1 MRAVVIEHLNAAA
14 LAHHQLI
21 EALPEEDLGR
31 RLGDRS
37 NTIGAQMWC
46 VVGARESYA
55 KAIEHDGWV
64 GFACSLSGEDV
75 TSRKRLL
82 EALTRSAAGLTEA
95 IDTVEW
101 TDTRD
106 GLLLDLLEHEIQHQG
121 QLIRYMYALGRHFPE
136 SWVTRWALDQ
146 PGRES

>member
-1 MRAVVIEHLNAAA
+1 MRAKVIGHLNAAA

-21 EALPEEDLGR
+21 ETLSEEDLGR

-55 KAIEHDGWV
+55 KAIEHDGWI
-64 GFACSLSGEDV
+64 GFGCSLSGPDV
-75 TSRKRLL
+75 TNKERVL
-82 EALTRSAAGLTEA
+82 EALARSGALLT
-95 IDTVEW
+95 DTINRVEW

-106 GLLLDLLEHEIQHQG
+106 GLLLDLLEHETQHQG
-121 QLIRYMYALGRHFPE
+121 QIIRYVYALGRRFPE
-136 SWVTRWALDQ
+136 SWATRWALDQ
-146 PGRES
+146 PD

>member
-1 MRAVVIEHLNAAA
+1 MRAKVIGHLNAAA

-21 EALPEEDLGR
+21 EALPEEVLGR

-55 KAIEHDGWV
+55 KAIEHDGWI
-64 GFACSLSGEDV
+64 GFGCSLSGQDV
-75 TSRKRLL
+75 ASKERVL
-82 EALTRSAAGLTEA
+82 EALARSGAALTET
-95 IDTVEW
+95 INGVEW

-106 GLLLDLLEHEIQHQG
+106 GLLLDLLEHETQHQG
-121 QLIRYMYALGRHFPE
+121 QMIRYMYALGRRFPE
-136 SWVTRWALDQ
+136 SWATRWALDQ
-146 PGRES
+146 PD